1 MADYR
6 ALLAGLGLAAGVVG
20 LGAEAA
26 ARDVEVSL
34 DFTYASAHYWRG
46 GHAPGGTRGFVQPT
60 LDVSHAVGD
69 GAVGL
74 NVWYM
79 AGPED
84 EVTDNSEI
92 DYTVSGTYPLGDVTV
107 SAGVID
113 YVFPVGAPFRAPDD
127 QDADGHI
134 LEAYGGVDVGA
145 LLDPDLSLA
154 LNAYVNLDGDEDDS
168 VYFQADISYPLGELS
183 LGLTL
188 GVAGE
193 SPSYY
198 GVDSTTLIDVSPNV
212 AFDIPLGGDSTAAV
226 GMAIAVNP
234 ETDAILPF
242 FTIGTT
248 YNWNP

>member
-1 MADYR
+1 MTRYT
-6 ALLAGLGLAAGVVG
+6 ALVAGLGLAVGVSA
-20 LGAEAA
+20 L
-26 ARDVEVSL
+26 ARDAHAGDVDVAL

-46 GHAPGGTRGFVQPT
+46 GQAPAGTNGFVQPT
-60 LDVSHAVGD
+60 LDVSHPVGD
-69 GAVGL
+69 GSLGL

-79 AGPED
+79 AGPKD
-84 EVTDNSEI
+84 EAKDNSEI
-92 DYTVSGTYPLGDVTV
+92 DYTVSGSYPLGDVAV

-113 YVFPVGAPFRAPDD
+113 YVFPVGPAFRAPND
-127 QDADGHI
+127 QDEQGHI
-134 LEAYGGVDVGA
+134 LEAYAGADVGA
-145 LLDPDLSLA
+145 LIDPDLGLA
-154 LNAYVNLDGDEDDS
+154 VNAYMNLDGDEDDS
-168 VYFQADISYPLGELS
+168 LYIQTAVSYPLGHLT

-198 GVDSTTLIDVSPNV
+198 GVDSTALVDVSPNV
-212 AFDIPLGGDSTAAV
+212 AFDIPLGDEASAAAAFTI
-226 GMAIAVNP
+226 AINP